1 MEKNDIKRLIKLED
15 KINRIVTDMG
25 FDFIPIEWDI
35 VPEEKMWEI
44 LAYRGP
50 TQISNWKFGRNYER
64 QRTIFENVSN
74 HLPYECVIFG
84 DPCRAYLMK
93 SNPFAIQAL
102 VMAHVVGHSAF
113 FKTNKLFNK
122 ARIDMG
128 TMLSEANHRVAE
140 YEKLYG
146 IDDVERTIDAGHS
159 IQMHSSP
166 FESETE
172 DEKRI
177 RVYNQLKEQ
186 HKPHKSEFS
195 DMING
200 NANEKTDVEHYNR
213 QLWRQVKM
221 MTPVEPTED
230 LLRYIIDNS
239 SVLEDWQ
246 KDILEVLRYEG
257 QYYWPIIRTKFMN
270 EGFACIT
277 GNSLVHTENGFVP
290 IYQAIEFCSKTID
303 LNKNLTDIETRMI
316 LPKKETLK
324 ISTNIGTILEGALD
338 HRIMTPTGDVMLKD
352 LSIGDTISTT
362 IGTDIWPSDKIK
374 IDVDTCYEHLK
385 FSKSIDVTIPSEIN
399 EDIAY
404 LMGVITSEGHYL
416 GRGFGI
422 TNNDTDLLSTCINII
437 KKYFNKDIKMIE
449 RERGGTFDITVHSTA
464 IMDFLSQAG
473 MFKEKSNLKNIP
485 WSILQSP
492 KSVVSSFIAGL
503 FDGDGCV
510 YYNGKYQR
518 QLIMTSKSSSL
529 IEQYII
535 LLLNYGIIGSFR
547 KNKKEGY
554 DDCYQHCIS
563 SSKCIKIFEE
573 NIPLKSTKKQ
583 TMIKECLNNVKWSY
597 DIPSTA
603 TITSIEK
610 GSDVLYDWSIPN
622 GNHYEAQG
630 FINHNCMIHEK
641 VLSQLF
647 HEGDLTPDE
656 HGQYNH
662 SNALVKAQSRLS
674 MNPYLVGSKI
684 WTSIEDRWNKGQYGA
699 KWSEC
704 SLVKEKENWD
714 TKEMAGLDKIK
725 DVLPTYT
732 DWMFF
737 QDFLTNDMIDDLDLY
752 IYVLSKNMDGSTDYV
767 RTDHPIDQVRQIII
781 NSFANNGIPKIEV
794 VDGNFGDGAG
804 HLLLNH
810 RYSGAPLDRQ
820 YTEETLKHISYL
832 WGRNVYLKTII
843 KDKETIFKISKQ

>member
-1 MEKNDIKRLIKLED
+1 MEKNDVKRLIKLED

-128 TMLSEANHRVAE
+128 TILSEANYRVTE

-200 NANEKTDVEHYNR
+200 TANEKSDVEHYNR

-270 EGFACIT
+270 EGFAC
-277 GNSLVHTENGFVP
+277 
-290 IYQAIEFCSKTID
+290 
-303 LNKNLTDIETRMI
+303 
-316 LPKKETLK
+316 
-324 ISTNIGTILEGALD
+324 
-338 HRIMTPTGDVMLKD
+338 
-352 LSIGDTISTT
+352 
-362 IGTDIWPSDKIK
+362 
-374 IDVDTCYEHLK
+374 
-385 FSKSIDVTIPSEIN
+385 
-399 EDIAY
+399 
-404 LMGVITSEGHYL
+404 
-416 GRGFGI
+416 
-422 TNNDTDLLSTCINII
+422 
-437 KKYFNKDIKMIE
+437 
-449 RERGGTFDITVHSTA
+449 
-464 IMDFLSQAG
+464 
-473 MFKEKSNLKNIP
+473 
-485 WSILQSP
+485 
-492 KSVVSSFIAGL
+492 
-503 FDGDGCV
+503 
-510 YYNGKYQR
+510 
-518 QLIMTSKSSSL
+518 
-529 IEQYII
+529 
-535 LLLNYGIIGSFR
+535 
-547 KNKKEGY
+547 
-554 DDCYQHCIS
+554 
-563 SSKCIKIFEE
+563 
-573 NIPLKSTKKQ
+573 
-583 TMIKECLNNVKWSY
+583 
-597 DIPSTA
+597 
-603 TITSIEK
+603 
-610 GSDVLYDWSIPN
+610 
-622 GNHYEAQG
+622 
-630 FINHNCMIHEK
+630 MIHEK
-641 VLSQLF
+641 VLAQLF

-684 WTSIEDRWNKGQYGA
+684 WTSIEDRWNKGQYGD
-699 KWSEC
+699 KWVDC
-704 SLVKEKENWD
+704 SLVKEKEDWN
-714 TKEMAGLDKIK
+714 TKEMAGLEKIK

-737 QDFLTNDMIDDLDLY
+737 QDFLTNDMIEELDLY
-752 IYVLSKNMDGSTDYV
+752 IYMLSKNHDGSTDYV
-767 RTDHPIDQVRQIII
+767 RTEHSVDQVRQIII
-781 NSFANNGIPKIEV
+781 NSFANSGIPKIEV

-810 RYSGAPLDRQ
+810 RYAGAPLDRQ

-832 WGRNVYLKTII
+832 WGRSTFLKTQI
-843 KDKETIFKISKQ
+843 KDKETMFKISKQ